1 MTNRAITTS
10 NMKASKLFTT
20 SIITIL
26 ILFLTCLPMIESE
39 ASVLD
44 SVGVAALIAGQGTS
58 VIIPD
63 SVTSIGDNAFKDSGL
78 TSVIIPNSVTSIGGY
93 AFYGCSNLTSIII
106 PNSVVSIGSKSFSN
120 SVDPLKKLADG

>member
-1 MTNRAITTS
+1 MMKNSTTKKS
-10 NMKASKLFTT
+10 QMKASKLFTT

-63 SVTSIGDNAFKDSGL
+63 SVTSIDDNAC
-78 TSVIIPNSVTSIGGY
+78 TSAEGFI
-93 AFYGCSNLTSIII
+93 
-106 PNSVVSIGSKSFSN
+106 
-120 SVDPLKKLADG
+120 